1 MSESD
6 RLGGPGTLRVAVDV
20 GGTFTDA
27 VCFDTR
33 SGALVR
39 SKAATTP
46 GAVASGQIDA
56 ILRLGVDLDAIGE
69 LLNATTVV
77 TNALLTRSGTPTAF
91 VTTRGFRDSLE
102 TGRERRVGG
111 GLHMYDL
118 SQQAPPAL
126 APRHLRFGLDERLS
140 ADGQVLRPLDD
151 HEVRGVARRIAGL
164 GIRCVAVCLLFAFRN
179 GAHERRVREILCE
192 EIPDCRVTLS
202 CEIAP
207 EVREYERG
215 STAFM
220 NAYTERTF
228 SDYLD
233 GFAAALARRGCSP
246 QMFVLQSNGGVLPS
260 GAGGILPI
268 HVVES
273 GPAAGLIAARY
284 VGERAGYRDL
294 IGFDVGG
301 TTAKAGLV
309 QRGRIGTIA
318 EYKVGGYYPIK
329 APSVDLVEIGC
340 GGGSIAWIDEG
351 GSLRIGP
358 SSAGAVPGPACYG
371 QGGER
376 PTVTDANV
384 LLGRIDANRSV
395 AGRASLDV
403 RLAEE
408 AIRRHV
414 AQPLG
419 IDVVEAAAGI
429 LRIANTQ
436 MAGAI
441 RLVST
446 ERGRDP
452 RDFQL
457 VAYGGG
463 GPLHAAEICVD
474 LELAGVLVPDGP
486 GTLSA
491 LGLLVADLKADAVR
505 TWFSPLPAVDAAA
518 MERAF
523 VEMQAHTR
531 ARIDPSAARDA
542 RSTRMVDARYRGQR
556 WEITIELPRGP
567 LDESMWQAIK
577 ARFDAAHFQA
587 YRFCDADAP
596 VEIVNLRVETT
607 AHLQHPDAAP
617 RPVASRTPSP
627 ATTRRVLV
635 GGRLQACAC
644 YERGVLAPGD
654 VLEGPATIDADDS
667 AAWVPAG
674 FRCEVDAWSNL
685 LIRPGTRKP

>member
-1 MSESD
+1 MSART
-6 RLGGPGTLRVAVDV
+6 RLDGRGTLRVAVDV

-27 VCFDTR
+27 VCLDTR
-33 SGALVR
+33 TGVVVR

-46 GAVASGQIDA
+46 GAVASGQLDA
-56 ILRLGVDLDAIGE
+56 ILRLGVDLDGIGE

-77 TNALLTRSGTPTAF
+77 TNALLTRSGAPTAF
-91 VTTRGFRDSLE
+91 VTTRGFRDTLE

-118 SQQAPPAL
+118 SQRAPAAL
-126 APRHLRFGLDERLS
+126 APRHLRFVLDERLS
-140 ADGQVLRPLDD
+140 ADGQVLRALDD
-151 HEVRGVARRIAGL
+151 DEVRRVARQIAGL
-164 GIRCVAVCLLFAFRN
+164 GIECVAVCLLFAFRN
-179 GAHERRVREILCE
+179 DSHERRVREVLRE
-192 EIPDCRVTLS
+192 EIPGCRVTLS
-202 CEIAP
+202 SEIAP
-207 EVREYERG
+207 EIREYERS

-228 SDYLD
+228 RDYLD

-246 QMFVLQSNGGVLPS
+246 EMFMLQSNGGVLPS

-309 QRGRIGTIA
+309 QSGRIGTIA

-371 QGGER
+371 QGGEL

-384 LLGRIDANRSV
+384 LLGRIDASRSV
-395 AGRASLDV
+395 AGRAFLDV

-408 AIRRHV
+408 AIRRYV

-419 IDVVEAAAGI
+419 IDVVQAAAGI

-463 GPLHAAEICVD
+463 GALHAAEICAD
-474 LELAGVLVPDGP
+474 LELAGVLVPEGP

-505 TWFSPLPAVDAAA
+505 TWFSPLPAIDAAA

-523 VEMQAHTR
+523 AEMQKLTR
-531 ARIDPSAARDA
+531 TRIDPSGV
-542 RSTRMVDARYRGQR
+542 RSPSSIRMVDARYRGQR
-556 WEITIELPRGP
+556 WEITIELPSGP
-567 LDESMWQAIK
+567 LDEKMWQAINE
-577 ARFDAAHFQA
+577 RFDAAHFQA
-587 YRFCDADAP
+587 YRFSDPGAP

-607 AHLQHPDAAP
+607 ARLEHPNAPP
-617 RPVASRTPSP
+617 RPVTDRIASP
-627 ATTRRVLV
+627 ASTREVFVNGQLKP
-635 GGRLQACAC
+635 CAC
-644 YERGVLAPGD
+644 YDRGALLPGD
-654 VLEGPATIDADDS
+654 RFEGPATIDSDDS
-667 AAWVPAG
+667 AVWVPPG
-674 FRCEVDAWSNL
+674 FHCVVDSWSNL
-685 LIRPGTRKP
+685 LIRPEERKP